1 MCEHGD
7 VCGCGHEHVGH
18 VHNPNPWFP
27 YGFSFPHR
35 MNEFHGYRLP
45 LTKEEELK
53 LLEQWKTKM
62 EKSKTKIDNKLVR
75 IEQRIK
81 KLKESGE
88 R

>member
-7 VCGCGHEHVGH
+7 VCGCGHEHIGY
-18 VHNPNPWFP
+18 VHNPNHGFP

-53 LLEQWKTKM
+53 LLEPW
-62 EKSKTKIDNKLVR
+62 KTKIDNKLVR

-81 KLKESGE
+81 ELKESGE
-88 R
+88 K

>member
-7 VCGCGHEHVGH
+7 VCGCGQEHVGY
-18 VHNPNPWFP
+18 VHNPNYRFP
-27 YGFSFPHR
+27 YGFSFLHR

-53 LLEQWKTKM
+53 LLEQWKTK
-62 EKSKTKIDNKLVR
+62 IDNKLVR

-81 KLKESGE
+81 ELKESGE
-88 R
+88 K